1 MPRMTVKI
9 RRDHGEVKPEAEQ
22 LDGRTFIFRFGWTL
36 EDDHSR
42 YPNETAWLADDPSWP
57 SDAPCWIAS
66 GDLVTPNEQR
76 QPPGGA
82 QQ

>member
-22 LDGRTFIFRFGWTL
+22 LDGRTFNFLFGWTL

-42 YPNETAWLADDPSWP
+42 YPNEAAWLADDPSWP
-57 SDAPCWIAS
+57 SDAPWWIAS
-66 GDLVTPNEQR
+66 GDLVTPNW
-76 QPPGGA
+76 
-82 QQ
+82 